1 MRTRAAPTLAW
12 SLAAISV
19 ACCAFGLWS
28 FAQVPLDQVGGP
40 EKFWPQVTSS
50 LGMLAY
56 AVVGGLIAARRPTH
70 PIGWLFLA
78 AGLAYQTYTLAGGI
92 ATSYWWA
99 GVQPAEPIASLL
111 LWGLTLWSASGC
123 LLPLIMLLFPDGR
136 VPSPRWRVGVWLTIV
151 ALVLSLVSVDG
162 AFGPL
167 LTGPRPLN
175 TILGPEVGTATRYA
189 LALTVSPIVL
199 LVALALG
206 VAALVVRLRRARG
219 EVLLQL
225 KWFVFAAG
233 VLVTVI
239 TIESI
244 LFAVPGL
251 GLIGSDTPYP
261 AAILW
266 GVPWGL
272 SLAALP
278 LAAAFAILRYR
289 LYDID
294 LLINRTLVYGA
305 LTVCVVAMYVLVVGY
320 LGLLFQTTGGTVIS
334 LLATGIVAV
343 LFQPIRERMQRGV
356 NRLLYGQ
363 RDEPYTVLS
372 RLGQRLGASLPPE
385 AVLPTIVQT
394 VAEALKLPYVALGFE
409 HEGALE
415 IAAAVG
421 VPGSQPFRLPLTY
434 QGASVGAL
442 LLGQRVP
449 GEAFS
454 IADRRLLDDLAH
466 QAGVAVHAVALTA
479 ELQRSRERLV
489 LAREEERRRLRRD
502 LHDGLGPVLASM
514 FQRLDSAVG
523 LVERDPKAAGSLLS
537 GLRDQVKITL
547 GDLRRLVYALRPP
560 ALDEF
565 GLVAA
570 IRDQASQ
577 HETAEGLQVFVTAP
591 ETLPALPAAV
601 EVAAF
606 RIAAEALT
614 NVSRHAH
621 AHTCRISLDVSDVL
635 ILQITDDG
643 TGMPS
648 PSRTGVGLSSMRER
662 AAELGGSCRVDSSG
676 GSGTHVCARLPTPKE

>member
-1 MRTRAAPTLAW
+1 
-12 SLAAISV
+12 
-19 ACCAFGLWS
+19 
-28 FAQVPLDQVGGP
+28 
-40 EKFWPQVTSS
+40 
-50 LGMLAY
+50 
-56 AVVGGLIAARRPTH
+56 
-70 PIGWLFLA
+70 
-78 AGLAYQTYTLAGGI
+78 
-92 ATSYWWA
+92 
-99 GVQPAEPIASLL
+99 
-111 LWGLTLWSASGC
+111 
-123 LLPLIMLLFPDGR
+123 
-136 VPSPRWRVGVWLTIV
+136 
-151 ALVLSLVSVDG
+151 
-162 AFGPL
+162 
-167 LTGPRPLN
+167 
-175 TILGPEVGTATRYA
+175 
-189 LALTVSPIVL
+189 
-199 LVALALG
+199 
-206 VAALVVRLRRARG
+206 
-219 EVLLQL
+219 
-225 KWFVFAAG
+225 
-233 VLVTVI
+233 
-239 TIESI
+239 
-244 LFAVPGL
+244 
-251 GLIGSDTPYP
+251 
-261 AAILW
+261 
-266 GVPWGL
+266 
-272 SLAALP
+272 
-278 LAAAFAILRYR
+278 
-289 LYDID
+289 
-294 LLINRTLVYGA
+294 LINRTLVYGA

-320 LGLLFQTTGGTVIS
+320 LGLLFQTTAGTVIS

-343 LFQPIRERMQRGV
+343 LFQPLRERMQRAV

-363 RDEPYTVLS
+363 RDEPYAVLS
-372 RLGQRLGASLPPE
+372 R
-385 AVLPTIVQT
+385 
-394 VAEALKLPYVALGFE
+394 
-409 HEGALE
+409 
-415 IAAAVG
+415 
-421 VPGSQPFRLPLTY
+421 
-434 QGASVGAL
+434 
-442 LLGQRVP
+442 LGQRVP

-454 IADRRLLDDLAH
+454 TADRRLLDDLAH

-643 TGMPS
+643 TRMPNA
-648 PSRTGVGLSSMRER
+648 SRTGVDLSSMRER
-662 AAELGGSCRVDSSG
+662 AAELGGSCRVDSSA
-676 GSGTHVCARLPTPKE
+676 GSGTHVCARLPIPKE